1 MDIDDFTKKKKIK
14 KKKSFCTPNFELGH
28 ETKNVHHYDN
38 TINSFFPPLLCNFLY
53 RYVMIKLCTAPSLI
67 VVSIILDFENLP
79 LRRKK
84 SSIRKQIYHDFII
97 IKIIFDTLIDWGCWA
112 FRQYQLLAP
121 PQQGKPPPQQG
132 KVPFPPSQDN
142 SY

>member
-1 MDIDDFTKKKKIK
+1 MAKRSWEGEILPDLDGRGSLEMDIDDFTIKKKKKK

-84 SSIRKQIYHDFII
+84 IVHQKAKLSRFHHHQNH
-97 IKIIFDTLIDWGCWA
+97 L
-112 FRQYQLLAP
+112 
-121 PQQGKPPPQQG
+121 
-132 KVPFPPSQDN
+132 
-142 SY
+142 

>member
-1 MDIDDFTKKKKIK
+1 MILLKKKKK

-112 FRQYQLLAP
+112 FRQNQLLAP
-121 PQQGKPPPQQG
+121 PSPSKESPPQQG